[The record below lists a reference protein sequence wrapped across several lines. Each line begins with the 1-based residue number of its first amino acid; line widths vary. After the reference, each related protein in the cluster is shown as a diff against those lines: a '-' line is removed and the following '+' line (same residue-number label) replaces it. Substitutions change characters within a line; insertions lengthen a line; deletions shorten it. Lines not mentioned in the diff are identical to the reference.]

1 LTPYGIIGVS
11 YINLSGKDKEK
22 ASGVERRSGKEGFSS
37 GCFID
42 AKCIYKLFEKL

>member
-1 LTPYGIIGVS
+1 LITPYGIIGVF

-22 ASGVERRSGKEGFSS
+22 ASGVEIGSGKEGFSS

-42 AKCIYKLFEKL
+42 TK